1 MTERFSF
8 EFDDDQYGKPIFYD
22 NDKKLSF
29 EDVCNLLND
38 NSKEIDRLLE
48 VINNLHTDIRNLGL
62 NKRKQEEI
70 IRIQYEIIESYK
82 ELFDVTNGKW
92 YIKEQ

>member
-38 NSKEIDRLLE
+38 NTNEIDRLLE
-48 VINNLHTDIRNLGL
+48 VIQDLHTDIRNLKH
-62 NKRKQEEI
+62 NKRKQEQLI
-70 IRIQYEIIESYK
+70 IQLNDIIDSYQIIYQTLK
-82 ELFDVTNGKW
+82 ER
-92 YIKEQ
+92 